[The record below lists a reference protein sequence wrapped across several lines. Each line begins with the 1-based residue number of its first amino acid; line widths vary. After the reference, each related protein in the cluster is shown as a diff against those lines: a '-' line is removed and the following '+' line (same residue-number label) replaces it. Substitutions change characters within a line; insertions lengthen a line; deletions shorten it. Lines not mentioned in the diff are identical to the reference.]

1 MLNFT
6 FYSIHFTWFG
16 SVWQTIYQIIDFSF
30 ANRFLDKLNFGR
42 VEILSLSKI
51 TTQMRQLIG
60 WLNQNPMSGCLDK
73 TLYFCT
79 VFWFNRQ
86 QVIHQKFL
94 MKFK

>member
-1 MLNFT
+1 
-6 FYSIHFTWFG
+6 
-16 SVWQTIYQIIDFSF
+16 
-30 ANRFLDKLNFGR
+30 
-42 VEILSLSKI
+42 
-51 TTQMRQLIG
+51 MRQLIG

>member
-16 SVWQTIYQIIDFSF
+16 SVWQTIYQIIDFGS
-30 ANRFLDKLNFGR
+30 ANRFLDELKSYHYQKSRATDRL
-42 VEILSLSKI
+42 VKPKSK
-51 TTQMRQLIG
+51 
-60 WLNQNPMSGCLDK
+60 SGCLDK

-79 VFWFNRQ
+79 VFWFNRH